1 MSDVNQV
8 PATPGAEETGRRDRR
23 DRREPREK
31 REPRPPAKVGEI
43 GDSRVVHI
51 NRVAKVVKGGR
62 RFSFTALVS
71 WETAMVVL
79 VWVMARRKKCHWR
92 FKRAPKKQSEIF
104 FMLLLLAQ
112 QLRTR
117 RSASMVQVE

>member
-8 PATPGAEETGRRDRR
+8 PENSGNEPTERRERR

-62 RFSFTALVS
+62 RFSFTALVVIGDRNGRVGLGYGKAK
-71 WETAMVVL
+71 EVPLAIQKGTEEA
-79 VWVMARRKKCHWR
+79 KKNL
-92 FKRAPKKQSEIF
+92 FDVP
-104 FMLLLLAQ
+104 LAGSTITHPI
-112 QLRTR
+112 LGIN
-117 RSASMVQVE
+117 SAG